1 LPRGVDSTQAG
12 GALRRRRFSW
22 FLAAGAAV
30 LAAAGL
36 LWWRASSQRPH
47 YVTAAVTRG
56 NVRRSVNT
64 TGALNPVVTV
74 QVGSYVSGPVKTLKC
89 DFNTEVV
96 VGQLCAQ
103 IDPVPFQLIVD
114 QDRAEVGTAEAQ
126 LKKDQAALVYAK
138 IAFERDSKLLAEGTV
153 SQDTV
158 DNDRSVRD
166 QVAAQIVIELTYPS
180 GGRVRDEELHLWRFN
195 GDHKI
200 AALRARP
207 AVAITIDTAGPPPEV
222 LLIRGQ
228 AVVTDVDG
236 IVAEYALAHHRYYG
250 PEQGA
255 RNVAQADHPGTR
267 MARIAVRPA
276 WAGVL
281 DFATRF
287 PGAMAG
293 RSGR

>member
-1 LPRGVDSTQAG
+1 MTTAHLMALPQGD
-12 GALRRRRFSW
+12 LRLLGSEPAQRL
-22 FLAAGAAV
+22 LACAEPARLAYAAHDGTPRVLPMMFHWTGEEIVFATFAGA
-30 LAAAGL
+30 
-36 LWWRASSQRPH
+36 
-47 YVTAAVTRG
+47 
-56 NVRRSVNT
+56 
-64 TGALNPVVTV
+64 
-74 QVGSYVSGPVKTLKC
+74 
-89 DFNTEVV
+89 
-96 VGQLCAQ
+96 
-103 IDPVPFQLIVD
+103 
-114 QDRAEVGTAEAQ
+114 
-126 LKKDQAALVYAK
+126 
-138 IAFERDSKLLAEGTV
+138 
-153 SQDTV
+153 
-158 DNDRSVRD
+158 
-166 QVAAQIVIELTYPS
+166 
-180 GGRVRDEELHLWRFN
+180 
-195 GDHKI
+195 HKI